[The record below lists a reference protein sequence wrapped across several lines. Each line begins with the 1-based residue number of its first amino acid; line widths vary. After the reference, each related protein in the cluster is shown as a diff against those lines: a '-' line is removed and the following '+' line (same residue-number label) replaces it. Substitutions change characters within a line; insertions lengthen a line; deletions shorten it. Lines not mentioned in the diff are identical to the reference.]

1 MKMSK
6 WIIALFLCSNAA
18 MVLAADK
25 TPVLEKNS
33 CGKIEYP
40 KAALINEEAGLVVLS
55 VLVATDGSV
64 AEAKIEKSSG
74 SKTLDKAAVKIY
86 SACKYAPGT
95 KDGKQEQA
103 WAKVEH
109 VWSLT

>member
-6 WIIALFLCSNAA
+6 WIIALLLISNAA
-18 MVLAADK
+18 VVMAADK
-25 TPVLEKNS
+25 TPILERSS

-40 KAALINEEAGLVVLS
+40 KAALINEEAGLVVVS

-64 AEAKIEKSSG
+64 ADAKIEKSSG
-74 SKTLDKAAVKIY
+74 SKALDKAAVKIY
-86 SACKYAPGT
+86 SSCKYTPGI

-109 VWSLT
+109 MWSLT